1 MVDYE
6 NERLVFPPQVYAT
19 NLRPDIIIWSPQSK
33 KVILGE
39 LTCPVEENIKQ
50 AQKVKKS
57 RYTPLC
63 DSIHERN
70 EGWSVTLLTLEVGA
84 RGFVGTSLRSFLNRL
99 GMSARKIRQVIN
111 DAANVASRCS
121 YSIYLARETLGGI
134 RSSRS

>member
-50 AQKVKKS
+50 AQSVKKS

-99 GMSARKIRQVIN
+99 GISARKIRHVIN
-111 DAANVASRCS
+111 DSLS
-121 YSIYLARETLGGI
+121 L
-134 RSSRS
+134 